1 MSLTKGMEKQ
11 MIKKVLWAI
20 VVLFAALNPLS
31 AKEKVFHAETRYFDI
46 IFDEKS
52 KSSAEEIFNC
62 ADDLLLELCSQYKV
76 EPDFRIPVVV
86 TSKTENF
93 NAYFTNFNYN
103 HIVVYDTVPDED
115 FIEFSNNTKSVF
127 LHELTHLVS
136 TNARNGFWRT
146 AGKYFGDTYNPG
158 FYLVMPSFF
167 KEGATVNQESQTGQ
181 GRLNDG
187 FFLHNIKQA
196 KISGKFP
203 GYTDSFGARTI
214 YPSGTSAYLFGGAFT
229 EYIIEKYGMD
239 KYAEFWHAGT
249 NGRKLTS
256 TAVFKKVYG
265 VSMKK
270 EWKNFYDS
278 IDTSDIEKNP
288 ENIEGIKK
296 SGFNNKSLHRYS
308 VLGIKNN
315 ESVILDET
323 TCQVFIGGKKLW
335 TKTALN
341 YASLSQNGKYIVT
354 TIIDT
359 NHFDEKIKAEIYDI
373 ENNKWIDPNLP
384 GTKLLTVFE
393 NNGKEF
399 IACINSVSQ
408 KCILEIR
415 SFDKNFSLVSSFEF
429 PENQMPYGLTA
440 DGSGNIYFILK
451 NSFDFYLCRA
461 KFNLN
466 ESAGS
471 REKQIQIQSFS
482 LGNMKPRFLSVYT
495 DKDKTTATFSYT
507 ESKCFPRLAMA
518 ELSEN
523 EIKLFKLEKD
533 FSGGIYSPVLNPA
546 SDKKE
551 IIYSAK
557 FYDECALYSLDLN
570 SFEKEISVLQI
581 KETEIPDDKNLKT
594 PAKENVAFNYS
605 EYKKLFYTGKTIVP
619 ISVLKS
625 YYISPSVYFDDEKDC
640 LGNGSSYLPG
650 FTITKSNP
658 QDTKFMALT
667 AGFNSS
673 KNAGGAGLIF
683 MGKSSGGNF
692 RFTNT
697 VNSIFDKDGFMQANN
712 SLETSIKFATGNIS
726 KVIFSESNFLLYG
739 KDDMKNKTR
748 NKYFLSDEQ
757 LEKNYFYCKN
767 ILSASYSTIHKTGER
782 SHELSGF
789 KFGMNLK
796 NVYATTDAKKED
808 SIFYAMRH
816 YKNDRLSFS
825 QVYPDLEISI
835 PKIIPID
842 CKGPFTYNL
851 PVKAYGSLF
860 QFNDTFATL
869 AAESVLFSWEVQR
882 GMGSVP
888 LYVSTLSLNA
898 NYQDSY
904 ETGLNR
910 NMEIRYLKEDFENV
924 NDMVKNRYAGGSLV
938 FKVGGNSGA
947 LANSDMNVSVTCKV
961 LYGLEGEHKNETKF
975 LLTSALNFALF

>member
-1 MSLTKGMEKQ
+1 
-11 MIKKVLWAI
+11 
-20 VVLFAALNPLS
+20 
-31 AKEKVFHAETRYFDI
+31 
-46 IFDEKS
+46 
-52 KSSAEEIFNC
+52 
-62 ADDLLLELCSQYKV
+62 
-76 EPDFRIPVVV
+76 
-86 TSKTENF
+86 
-93 NAYFTNFNYN
+93 
-103 HIVVYDTVPDED
+103 
-115 FIEFSNNTKSVF
+115 
-127 LHELTHLVS
+127 
-136 TNARNGFWRT
+136 
-146 AGKYFGDTYNPG
+146 
-158 FYLVMPSFF
+158 
-167 KEGATVNQESQTGQ
+167 
-181 GRLNDG
+181 
-187 FFLHNIKQA
+187 
-196 KISGKFP
+196 
-203 GYTDSFGARTI
+203 
-214 YPSGTSAYLFGGAFT
+214 
-229 EYIIEKYGMD
+229 
-239 KYAEFWHAGT
+239 
-249 NGRKLTS
+249 
-256 TAVFKKVYG
+256 
-265 VSMKK
+265 
-270 EWKNFYDS
+270 
-278 IDTSDIEKNP
+278 
-288 ENIEGIKK
+288 
-296 SGFNNKSLHRYS
+296 
-308 VLGIKNN
+308 
-315 ESVILDET
+315 
-323 TCQVFIGGKKLW
+323 
-335 TKTALN
+335 
-341 YASLSQNGKYIVT
+341 
-354 TIIDT
+354 
-359 NHFDEKIKAEIYDI
+359 
-373 ENNKWIDPNLP
+373 
-384 GTKLLTVFE
+384 
-393 NNGKEF
+393 
-399 IACINSVSQ
+399 
-408 KCILEIR
+408 
-415 SFDKNFSLVSSFEF
+415 
-429 PENQMPYGLTA
+429 
-440 DGSGNIYFILK
+440 
-451 NSFDFYLCRA
+451 
-461 KFNLN
+461 
-466 ESAGS
+466 
-471 REKQIQIQSFS
+471 
-482 LGNMKPRFLSVYT
+482 
-495 DKDKTTATFSYT
+495 
-507 ESKCFPRLAMA
+507 
-518 ELSEN
+518 
-523 EIKLFKLEKD
+523 
-533 FSGGIYSPVLNPA
+533 
-546 SDKKE
+546 
-551 IIYSAK
+551 
-557 FYDECALYSLDLN
+557 
-570 SFEKEISVLQI
+570 
-581 KETEIPDDKNLKT
+581 
-594 PAKENVAFNYS
+594 
-605 EYKKLFYTGKTIVP
+605 
-619 ISVLKS
+619 
-625 YYISPSVYFDDEKDC
+625 
-640 LGNGSSYLPG
+640 
-650 FTITKSNP
+650 
-658 QDTKFMALT
+658 MALT

-869 AAESVLFSWEVQR
+869 AAESVLFSWEVQK